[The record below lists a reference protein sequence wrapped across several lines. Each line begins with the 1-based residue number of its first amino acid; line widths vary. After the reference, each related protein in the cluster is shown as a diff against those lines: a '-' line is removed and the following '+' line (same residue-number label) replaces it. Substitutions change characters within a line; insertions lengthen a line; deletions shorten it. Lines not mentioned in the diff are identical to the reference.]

1 MITSPDLAG
10 LPGVSHGFFT
20 RQGGVSG
27 GIYTSLNIGLG
38 SQDERAAV
46 LENRTRVASLMGVA
60 PGALLSPYQHHSPD
74 AVVVDAP
81 WEAGAQPRG
90 DALVTDRPGIALG
103 ISTADCGPVLFAD
116 PQARVIGAAH
126 AGWRGAFTGVLEA
139 TLAAMQQLGARNERV
154 VAVLGPTISKA
165 NYEVGE
171 EFVARFLEAD
181 TANQRFFSPSGN
193 EGHAMFDLP
202 AYILARLQAAGVAT
216 AANLDRCTYAEE
228 ELFFSYRRATH
239 RGEPDYGRLVSAI
252 ALSGS

>member
-1 MITSPDLAG
+1 MLTSPDLAG

-20 RQGGVSG
+20 RQGGVSS
-27 GIYTSLNIGLG
+27 GIYASLNIGLG
-38 SQDERAAV
+38 SRDERAAV

-74 AVVVDAP
+74 AIVVDAP
-81 WEAGAQPRG
+81 WEPDAQPRG
-90 DALVTDRPGIALG
+90 DALVTDRPGIALA

-116 PQARVIGAAH
+116 PQARVVGAAH

-181 TANQRFFSPSGN
+181 TANQRFFSPSEN
-193 EGHAMFDLP
+193 AGHAMFDLP
-202 AYILARLQAAGVAT
+202 AYILARLQAAGVAI
-216 AANLDRCTYAEE
+216 AANLDRCTYAQE

>member
-1 MITSPDLAG
+1 MLTSPDLAG

-20 RQGGVSG
+20 RQGGVSS
-27 GIYTSLNIGLG
+27 GIYASLNIGLG
-38 SQDERAAV
+38 SRDERAAV

-74 AVVVDAP
+74 AIVVDAP
-81 WEAGAQPRG
+81 WEPDAQPRG
-90 DALVTDRPGIALG
+90 DALVTDRPGIALA

-116 PQARVIGAAH
+116 PQARVVGAAH

-154 VAVLGPTISKA
+154 VAVLGPTISRA

-171 EFVARFLEAD
+171 EFVTRFLEAD
-181 TANQRFFSPSGN
+181 TANQRFCSPSEN
-193 EGHAMFDLP
+193 AGHAMFDLP
-202 AYILARLQAAGVAT
+202 AYILARLQAAGVAI
-216 AANLDRCTYAEE
+216 AANLDRCTYAQE

>member
-1 MITSPDLAG
+1 MLTSPDLAG

-20 RQGGVSG
+20 RQGGVSS
-27 GIYTSLNIGLG
+27 GIYASLNIGLG
-38 SQDERAAV
+38 SRDERAAV

-74 AVVVDAP
+74 AIVVDAP
-81 WEAGAQPRG
+81 WEPDAQPRG
-90 DALVTDRPGIALG
+90 DALVTDRPGIALA

-154 VAVLGPTISKA
+154 VAVLGPTISRA

-171 EFVARFLEAD
+171 EFVTRFLEAD
-181 TANQRFFSPSGN
+181 TANQRFFSPSEN
-193 EGHAMFDLP
+193 AGHAMFDLP
-202 AYILARLQAAGVAT
+202 AYILARLQAAGVAI
-216 AANLDRCTYAEE
+216 AANLDRCTYAQE
-228 ELFFSYRRATH
+228 ELFFSFRRATH